1 MDKKKG
7 RTDEYQAL
15 GHAEYRS
22 RITGS
27 GMVYDRQLTANDHP
41 YKLKSILEEKAPA
54 GTEGIGWHCYVITQ
68 GKNPIIGHRQG
79 SLEGV
84 TVAVEE
90 ILVQLNERRC
100 HKRGRVQLGA
110 LRL

>member
-1 MDKKKG
+1 
-7 RTDEYQAL
+7 
-15 GHAEYRS
+15 
-22 RITGS
+22 
-27 GMVYDRQLTANDHP
+27 MVYDRQLTANDHP
-41 YKLKSILEEKAPA
+41 FKLTSIVKEAPPTGA
-54 GTEGIGWHCYVITQ
+54 EGIGWHRYIITQ
-68 GKNPIIGHRQG
+68 GTNTITGHRQG